1 MGQSI
6 INDMDGK
13 SVSDHSFIKKKQAVT
28 LAACTY
34 VSVEGDKVEIDPKHL
49 YQRMLIAGLGNME
62 PKEMF
67 QYELCSYPS
76 SLFESSLAM
85 RTPKEKASLQNGW
98 IKMAP

>member
-1 MGQSI
+1 MSTGIIGDESINVDAAEIVGQSI

-49 YQRMLIAGLGNME
+49 YQRMLIAGLGNTE

-67 QYELCSYPS
+67 QYELCS
-76 SLFESSLAM
+76 
-85 RTPKEKASLQNGW
+85 
-98 IKMAP
+98 